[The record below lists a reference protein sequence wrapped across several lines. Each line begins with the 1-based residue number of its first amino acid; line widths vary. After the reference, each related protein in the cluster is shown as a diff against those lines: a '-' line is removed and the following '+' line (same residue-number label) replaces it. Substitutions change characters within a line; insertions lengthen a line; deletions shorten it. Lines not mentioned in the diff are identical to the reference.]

1 VFRRRRARRKITAVS
16 ATRYRVILSILGL
29 LLGALAVGA
38 VILAPSGDVTELPDA
53 VERYSP
59 ADGSIV
65 QRQTALEIQLA
76 PGYRLDLVVD
86 GVPIPVTELDI
97 TEETG
102 RHVFRPEAWK
112 SIPEW
117 LPGFHIVEITFD
129 RSSGLPDPG
138 SLRWSF
144 RTQ

>member
-1 VFRRRRARRKITAVS
+1 MT

-29 LLGALAVGA
+29 LLALLAVGA
-38 VILAPSGDVTELPDA
+38 VILAPSGDVTQLPAA

-59 ADGSIV
+59 ADGAIV
-65 QRQTALEIQLA
+65 QRQTAVEIYLA
-76 PGYRLDLVVD
+76 PGYELTLEVD
-86 GVPIPVTELDI
+86 GVLIPTREMDVTEQ
-97 TEETG
+97 TG
-102 RHVFRPEAWK
+102 RYIFRPEPWK

-129 RSSGLPDPG
+129 RSTGLPSPG

>member
-1 VFRRRRARRKITAVS
+1 MS

-29 LLGALAVGA
+29 LLALLAVGA
-38 VILAPSGDVTELPDA
+38 VILAPSGDVTELPEA
-53 VERYSP
+53 VERFSP
-59 ADGSIV
+59 ADGAIV
-65 QRQTALEIQLA
+65 QRQAALEIQLA
-76 PGYRLDLVVD
+76 PGYELELVVD
-86 GVPIPVTELDI
+86 GLLIPRAEMDI
-97 TEETG
+97 TEQTG
-102 RHVFRPEAWK
+102 RYIFRPEAWK

-129 RSSGLPDPG
+129 RSTGLPSPG

>member
-1 VFRRRRARRKITAVS
+1 MT
-16 ATRYRVILSILGL
+16 ATRYRVILSILGVL
-29 LLGALAVGA
+29 LALLAVGA
-38 VILAPSGDVTELPDA
+38 VILAPSGDVTELPAA

-59 ADGSIV
+59 ADGAIV
-65 QRQTALEIQLA
+65 QRQTALEIVLA
-76 PGYRLDLVVD
+76 PGYGLTLEVD
-86 GVPIPVTELDI
+86 GVVIPAAEIEVTEQ
-97 TEETG
+97 TG

-117 LPGFHIVEITFD
+117 VPGFHVVEITFD
-129 RSSGLPDPG
+129 RTSGLPDPG